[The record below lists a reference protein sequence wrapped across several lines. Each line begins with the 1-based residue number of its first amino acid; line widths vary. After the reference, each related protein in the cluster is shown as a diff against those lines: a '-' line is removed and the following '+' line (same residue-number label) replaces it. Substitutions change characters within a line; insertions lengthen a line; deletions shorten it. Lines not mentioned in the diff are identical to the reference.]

1 MLRSVQHFAI
11 VFAFAAAAS
20 AQNIHY
26 ADPAIGGTGGSG
38 DASDPFHSIQQA
50 VDAAAS
56 GDRIVVVSA
65 AFVESVTI
73 LDRDLELEAPF
84 GFHADWSPEGDEPA
98 LSLDGAA
105 VVTLR
110 RFSIASQST
119 PTGGSRALLEVPSTA
134 ELRFEAGSMEIVHD
148 GWRWADVMGG
158 ALTVFDSSLSS
169 TAETPGA
176 NGLLIQGGFASVFD
190 SLLEVDSFT
199 DGLGAPCS
207 GLLVQ
212 SGGVLSLVGCFYEA
226 LGMQDLEAASAY
238 AAPSIKL
245 NDSGLISWN
254 TTLTSFDG
262 CGRLLML
269 SGGELTTAYSTLQLN
284 SSNYNCLGAHKNCLL
299 FSGASISLVET
310 HFSGWYNAEFRAI
323 GDIIG
328 QGTIEGCSFTYSS
341 SFDYGSPLHLRGPG
355 LSVVDSYF
363 GDLNLGSLG
372 LGAVDAID
380 VEFVRCRF
388 NNCFGAEEGALR
400 IEGAGVVSGC
410 EFMDCHT
417 ASDSYCHAG
426 VGGGLRSES
435 AVVVRD
441 SVFARNRSGGPDCF
455 LPKGGVGAAIH
466 APFATVE
473 ACTFVENESYVQP
486 LFGGLPGP
494 TVVAAELY
502 NCLFMGEQPLASEAP
517 TFVTYSLNSGQ
528 AGLGNLEGTPR
539 FVDAVIGDYRLLP
552 CSLGIDAGDPACVD
566 EFGTVCEMGAF
577 SFDPAAG
584 AAAVQVCSGSPMA
597 GCGAQLSVVGCA
609 SLGDD
614 GIEVA
619 VDQLAPGSW
628 GVLLVGTPETAPAA
642 YSSILCVG
650 TPLLRYEPGLAQ
662 GSGACGGTRSFVLDE
677 GLLGLLGVAAG
688 DSLVLSYLSRA
699 PGNPGALES
708 SNGVLLGPLR

>member
-119 PTGGSRALLEVPSTA
+119 PTGGSRALLEVPSSA

-158 ALTVFDSSLSS
+158 TLTVFDSSLNS

-212 SGGVLSLVGCFYEA
+212 SGGVLSLAGCFYDA
-226 LGMQDLEAASAY
+226 LGIQSLEGWPEPSAASIQG
-238 AAPSIKL
+238 AAATIILWGTELVSRY
-245 NDSGLISWN
+245 S
-254 TTLTSFDG
+254 
-262 CGRLLML
+262 CGRLLAVDGGQL
-269 SGGELTTAYSTLQLN
+269 IIDSTQLTESGFFT
-284 SSNYNCLGAHKNCLL
+284 NCTVNDDLCLRVTNAAVDIR
-299 FSGASISLVET
+299 ASEFWGWGNFDSL
-310 HFSGWYNAEFRAI
+310 AI
-323 GDIIG
+323 GTIWGSGVIDSCTFRSSG
-328 QGTIEGCSFTYSS
+328 SSDQGKVL
-341 SFDYGSPLHLRGPG
+341 DLAGPG
-355 LSVVDSYF
+355 LVVRHSEF
-363 GDLNLGSLG
+363 RDLYGEDGS
-372 LGAVDAID
+372 GAVRGTD
-380 VEFVRCRF
+380 VDFELCRF
-388 NNCFGAEEGALR
+388 ENCSGAREGALR
-400 IEGAGVVSGC
+400 LEGSSSVIGC
-410 EFMDCHT
+410 TFVNCWTEGG
-417 ASDSYCHAG
+417 SYCEPAL
-426 VGGGLRSES
+426 GGAIRSES
-435 AVVVRD
+435 PITVERC
-441 SVFARNRSGGPDCF
+441 SFIGCRSEGSFCF
-455 LPKGGVGAAIH
+455 EPRPGAAIFGPLSEVLSCTFFGNQGLSNFGSGTGPT
-466 APFATVE
+466 AVAATVE
-473 ACTFVENESYVQP
+473 GS
-486 LFGGLPGP
+486 LFFDEVP
-494 TVVAAELY
+494 VAT
-502 NCLFMGEQPLASEAP
+502 QAP
-517 TFVTYSLNSGQ
+517 TLVTYSLNSGQ
-528 AGLGNLEGTPR
+528 AGLGNLEGAPR
-539 FVDAVIGDYRLLP
+539 FVDAAAGDYRLLP
-552 CSLGIDAGDPACVD
+552 CSLGIDAGDPACLD

-577 SFDPAAG
+577 SFDPADG

-609 SLGDD
+609 SLGED

-628 GVLLVGTPETAPAA
+628 GVLLVGTPETTPAA

-662 GSGACGGTRSFVLDE
+662 GSGACGGTRSFVLDD